1 MPAGKATEESAFV
14 GRVQV
19 KLVVVPASDEQGT
32 LRYET
37 VISDSWKIKDAGL
50 VRAIV
55 IVWPDRVAVLTTG
68 VAAELNE

>member
-19 KLVVVPASDEQGT
+19 KLEMVPASDEQGT

-37 VISDSWKIKDAGL
+37 VISDS
-50 VRAIV
+50 
-55 IVWPDRVAVLTTG
+55 
-68 VAAELNE
+68 